1 MIEKNNNNL
10 NNFSN
15 LSDKV
20 WDIAS
25 SFKTVDFNTKL
36 EEKYNLSL
44 KQIHIL
50 AGIEWAVFTKKI
62 SVQRF
67 SKAVKEKL
75 GLDKQTAEEITEKV
89 NKNLF
94 APVENYLKKEKI
106 KKLESKEI
114 KKPKEKEEK
123 KQDIYEQ
130 KISPYEKERKISKAK
145 PIKISHKIKE
155 ETDLQPIPHL
165 VNKQINYKEEE
176 ALEYKIR
183 TMKKDV
189 EKAQKNPFSVK
200 PKPIPPKPSKK
211 DNIIDLSKK

>member
-1 MIEKNNNNL
+1 MNKKNINNL

-15 LSDKV
+15 LPDKI

-25 SFKTVDFNTKL
+25 SLKTIDFNTKL
-36 EEKYNLSL
+36 EEKYNLSS

-50 AGIEWAVFTKKI
+50 AATEWSVFTKKI
-62 SVQRF
+62 SIQRF
-67 SKAVKEKL
+67 SKAIKEKL
-75 GLDKQTAEEITEKV
+75 GLDKQVAQEISEKV

-94 APVENYLKKEKI
+94 APVKEYLKKEKI
-106 KKLESKEI
+106 KKLEPEEI

-130 KISPYEKERKISKAK
+130 KVSPYEKEREIPKAK
-145 PIKISHKIKE
+145 PIKISHKIE
-155 ETDLQPIPHL
+155 EKTDLQPIPPL
-165 VNKQINYKEEE
+165 AKKQINYKEE
-176 ALEYKIR
+176 APEYKIR

-189 EKAQKNPFSVK
+189 EKAKKNPISIE
-200 PKPIPPKPSKK
+200 PKPIPPKPPKK